1 MDPHDHGPRQ
11 QHQAP
16 GPAGPGGAPDANDLS
31 AVFDSGVTAGGSVPG
46 APRAAASDATA
57 PGDEAA
63 GRSAYR
69 DPLISEAGTG
79 ATARVAQVV
88 AGDLLLTVNPVDGSE
103 VVGCPPAR
111 IPAVA
116 RRTAEDRAARDR
128 AARPAPVTG
137 HPFPD
142 LPVLERAE
150 ETDRLVKLVS
160 RGRSVRVTGPAGC
173 GRTALLDAVAERCAD
188 LAPDGVI
195 RLTGHRRT
203 VADLLHE
210 LYATVHTVDAHRPG
224 PDRLRD
230 LVREIGAVV
239 VLDDVEFGG
248 APLESLLA
256 AAPECAFVITATPDV
271 AAPLPDSHLEE
282 VFLPGLSQEGCLD
295 LLARVAGRDLSEE
308 ESAWAADLWFASE
321 GLPLRFVQ
329 AGALLRQRDQAL
341 ARPGAADL
349 PADAPAGDVP
359 PPPAGRGQLP
369 SLAEAA
375 APADLLASR
384 LGPDAQEA
392 LRFAVALGGECPHSS
407 HLPALVGAEHA
418 DAALAELIATGLVT
432 PSGARYRLAAGVLG
446 QLTEGGV
453 ETGGYA
459 QTAATHYAWWTG
471 HPSVPAERIAAEA
484 DAVLAAMA
492 AARAAGHHECAVR
505 LARAAAPQFAAGLDW
520 GAWERALRAGQ
531 EAARL
536 AGDVAEEAYFHHEL
550 GVLALCSG
558 NLDRA
563 RTELEASIGMRGV
576 LADRQGTIVGRRTLA
591 LVTDRAGRPAV
602 PAPVRAEPPAAAPQE
617 RLPRTE
623 RTPLV
628 PPTVPIVAAGTAA
641 APFEDAAVTVLTP
654 RVGANGPAHKR
665 RFPYLATRR
674 NLVAAGAGAVLVA
687 VLGTVVTLGATSQRD
702 PSTPMTVKPGGGP
715 AARNDDN
722 SGLPADPSAPATGTS
737 TTPSTA
743 VSGGPATSPS
753 ASGGPASGS
762 TGTSPAPGTTETSS
776 APSGGGRPSPS
787 HSHPAP
793 PPPTQSSPPPSPSPS
808 QSTTPTPSPST
819 TTTPTG
825 TDSASG
831 PAPTTTG
838 TDSGAPSAS
847 DTGSAPAASDSPS

>member
-1 MDPHDHGPRQ
+1 MDPHNHGPR

-16 GPAGPGGAPDANDLS
+16 GPAASGGAPDASDLT
-31 AVFDSGVTAGGSVPG
+31 AVFDSGVTAGGG
-46 APRAAASDATA
+46 AAGTPRAAASDAA
-57 PGDEAA
+57 ALDDEAG

-69 DPLISEAGTG
+69 DPLISAAGGTG
-79 ATARVAQVV
+79 ATTRVAQVV

-111 IPAVA
+111 TPAVA
-116 RRTAEDRAARDR
+116 RRDAEDRAARDR

-137 HPFPD
+137 HPFSEPA
-142 LPVLERAE
+142 LLERAE

-173 GRTALLDAVAERCAD
+173 GRTALLDAVADCCAG

-195 RLTGHRRT
+195 RLAGHRRT
-203 VADLLHE
+203 VADLLHD
-210 LYATVHTVDAHRPG
+210 LYATVHTADAYRPG
-224 PDRLRD
+224 ADRLRD

-248 APLESLLA
+248 ASLESLLA
-256 AAPECAFVITATPDV
+256 AAPECAFVIAATPDV

-282 VFLPGLSQEGCLD
+282 VFLPGLSQEACLA
-295 LLARVAGRDLSEE
+295 LLARVAGRELSEE

-329 AGALLRQRDQAL
+329 AGALLRQAEEAL
-341 ARPGAADL
+341 VRPGGTDL
-349 PADAPAGDVP
+349 PADGARGEVP
-359 PPPAGRGQLP
+359 PPPEGAGRLP

-392 LRFAVALGGECPHSS
+392 LRFAVALGGECPHPS

-418 DAALAELIATGLVT
+418 DAALAELLAAGLVT
-432 PSGARYRLAAGVLG
+432 SCGAHYRLAAGVLG

-459 QTAATHYAWWTG
+459 RTAATHYAWWTG

-492 AARAAGHHECAVR
+492 AARAAGHHESAVA

-536 AGDVAEEAYFHHEL
+536 AGDVAQEAYFHHEL
-550 GVLALCSG
+550 GVLALCTG

-602 PAPVRAEPPAAAPQE
+602 PAPVRAEPPAAAPPD
-617 RLPRTE
+617 RLAKTE
-623 RTPLV
+623 RPPLV
-628 PPTVPIVAAGTAA
+628 PPTVPIVSAA
-641 APFEDAAVTVLTP
+641 AATPPHVEDAAVTVLTP
-654 RVGANGPAHKR
+654 RVGAGGPAHKR
-665 RFPYLATRR
+665 RLPYLATRR

-702 PSTPMTVKPGGGP
+702 PSTPMTVKPGGGS
-715 AARNDDN
+715 AAQNDDN
-722 SGLPADPSAPATGTS
+722 TGLPADPSTPTTGTS
-737 TTPSTA
+737 TTPSTTA
-743 VSGGPATSPS
+743 SGGPAPSPS
-753 ASGGPASGS
+753 ASGGSASGS
-762 TGTSPAPGTTETSS
+762 ATTSPAPGTTGTSS

-793 PPPTQSSPPPSPSPS
+793 PPPTQSSPPASPSPS
-808 QSTTPTPSPST
+808 GSPTPTPSPTT

-825 TDSASG
+825 TDSAGG

-847 DTGSAPAASDSPS
+847 DTGSPAASDSPS